1 VASTTRSSHARTRNA
16 CTRPYP
22 GATHTPFARPTRR
35 LDEFVTHEFKGVESV
50 IAAVDVMRDPAIGAL
65 RPVITY

>member
-1 VASTTRSSHARTRNA
+1 MPASRSNALTHLPARLPPLLA
-16 CTRPYP
+16 
-22 GATHTPFARPTRR
+22 RR